1 MKQHDNEE
9 LITFDQI
16 VGADAQENVFE
27 IRTKAP
33 GPEGKLPLQI
43 EQVTDSPSGDIF
55 AYSQNAGMGW
65 NPSELGRP
73 EFLIISTM
81 GGIRAPAGIG
91 IPHWTLGG
99 GFVDGGCGR

>member
-27 IRTKAP
+27 IRTKAS

-43 EQVTDSPSGDIF
+43 
-55 AYSQNAGMGW
+55 
-65 NPSELGRP
+65 
-73 EFLIISTM
+73 
-81 GGIRAPAGIG
+81 
-91 IPHWTLGG
+91 
-99 GFVDGGCGR
+99 